1 MKRFQK
7 LMLLVGSVSQRWL
20 SNAHLHVNFII
31 IVEIL
36 GREFLEFDPCVPES
50 EIIEAHGENEEI
62 LGLDG
67 GQGEVGSRN

>member
-1 MKRFQK
+1 M
-7 LMLLVGSVSQRWL
+7 
-20 SNAHLHVNFII
+20 NFII

-36 GREFLEFDPCVPES
+36 RREFLELEPFVPES
-50 EIIEAHGENEEI
+50 EISEANGENEEI

>member
-1 MKRFQK
+1 M
-7 LMLLVGSVSQRWL
+7 
-20 SNAHLHVNFII
+20 NFII

-36 GREFLEFDPCVPES
+36 KQEFLEFEPSVPDS